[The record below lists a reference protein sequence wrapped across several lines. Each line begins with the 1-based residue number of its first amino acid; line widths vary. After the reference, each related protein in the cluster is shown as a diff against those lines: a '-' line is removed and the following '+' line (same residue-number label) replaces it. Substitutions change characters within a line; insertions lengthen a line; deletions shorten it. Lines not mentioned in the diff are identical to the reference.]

1 MLRGE
6 ISEGFLM
13 GGAQL
18 GIIRIIIHVWDTCT
32 EINNVMGMN
41 FLRRLIAVRHD
52 KHEMFVTNYPSL
64 IP

>member
-1 MLRGE
+1 
-6 ISEGFLM
+6 M